1 MNAQNNPLASMV
13 LTKNYVNM
21 AFRNHKFRP
30 TAPASQPVVEQTLKS
45 SVVEGVDTFTRV
57 DVNSLSKPLLPSADD
72 YKLSALLQSGSPLNY
87 VNPQIFENVELDAQ
101 QFVENNLTDD
111 SADVSRETESLESE
125 EVTND

>member
-1 MNAQNNPLASMV
+1 MV

-21 AFRNHKFRP
+21 AFRNHKFSPSAP
-30 TAPASQPVVEQTLKS
+30 TSQLVVEQTLKT

-57 DVNSLSKPLLPSADD
+57 DVNALSKPLLPSADD
-72 YKLSALLQSGSPLNY
+72 YKLSALLQSGSPLNF
-87 VNPQIFENVELDAQ
+87 VNPQIFENFELDAQ
-101 QFVENNLTDD
+101 HFVENNLSDD